1 MENDGSG
8 TDGLY
13 KRLIAQ
19 GTPQD
24 EIDAVYRRLR
34 GAGYGAEEARAR
46 LEQALG
52 RVRTQ
57 RAVERRHAHR
67 DTREHETLGSS
78 GAVPSG
84 RCKTSPDGDRRRLE
98 DWFPSVTGKLRRRI
112 NRWAHSKRLLICG
125 LRERC
130 LDVLSIVRRSTPD
143 LVNPRLLHRIGPV
156 KHYLSE
162 DPYDYTLATNL
173 DALYATARKFLG
185 RSGTAGATSERE
197 AGDALRR
204 RDPFGYEFLSHFAHF
219 DDTLRRNFAY
229 IELAAQKRLNV
240 TAPQLARITRETYRL
255 ILTTERVPSAVIER
269 ILDVARDVV
278 RAYRRDEAR
287 GLDDAAAA
295 FRIALDNLQVF
306 KYELYPIVLR
316 AMKAFYEYEDDSEEK
331 NRRLY
336 AFLELRD
343 EDILTVEGFHERE
356 KLRREAALAEQQRLA
371 VLTLEHEK
379 DADFAHR
386 FTPLLTIMST
396 IFPDSGIE
404 NFDRG
409 RLLLPYFDERVFTNV
424 LPFDHGTF
432 DIEIVSRNDP
442 MQPIMI
448 FHRILDNFLNSID
461 HVALEDLLDRPD
473 ISTTMAELKTEW
485 KAVYATTFDPYIRS
499 LNEYARGVHDEA
511 VPGAFSQTNL
521 ARMLEEEINGLR
533 NLAIKQYG
541 HTVAKRT
548 GHQTGRLWLLVERL
562 TFLLSEVGERVNQ
575 DLVGKKDPVS
585 LRLYERLEER
595 PIVDFHTH
603 TTPGTPEFKPVIRQ
617 LRRYVEAK
625 HDCSITSVARPAQ
638 LLFFDVFRATADLY
652 RFITCD
658 DASFLRASGSTIKVA
673 DEEDRKVWRRE
684 RDSRAGAGT
693 DLLAI
698 RLDEQIDSEYV
709 DSLTGLKTKN
719 YFLKKAPAII
729 KSHATNTKAI
739 SVVMIDI
746 DHFKWINDELGHQK
760 GDEILRDAAATVLD
774 GIRRGSDIGIRFG
787 GEVILVVTP
796 VPLHLAVAL
805 GERVRHAQLRNVE
818 TRDVYTPVGP
828 IAHVGGEPCG
838 TFSVGV
844 AERAAD
850 ESLDACVARADAALY
865 QAKKSRDTVVIARAE
880 PGSFE
885 SYAQYAARVTATAKK
900 ER

>member
-8 TDGLY
+8 TDGIY

-34 GAGYGAEEARAR
+34 GAGYGAEEAQAR
-46 LEQALG
+46 LEQALK
-52 RVRTQ
+52 RMRTQ
-57 RAVERRHAHR
+57 RAVERRRAHR
-67 DTREHETLGSS
+67 DPRE
-78 GAVPSG
+78 PSDTAPTD
-84 RCKTSPDGDRRRLE
+84 RDKTSRDGHRRRME
-98 DWFPSVTGKLRRRI
+98 DWFPLVPARLRRRI

-125 LRERC
+125 FRERC

-143 LVNPRLLHRIGPV
+143 LVNSRLLHRIGPI

-255 ILTTERVPSAVIER
+255 ILTTERVPNAVIQQ

-316 AMKAFYEYEDDSEEK
+316 AMKAFHEYEDDSEEK

-343 EDILTVEGFHERE
+343 EDILTVEGFLERE

-379 DADFAHR
+379 DADFAYR

-729 KSHATNTKAI
+729 KSHATNTKAV

-787 GEVILVVTP
+787 GEEILVVTP